1 MGARL
6 SREGEIK
13 ESQLLL
19 AEYER
24 IKEEQKVR
32 IGFRD
37 NLLYVSLA
45 SMAAVV
51 GFTFSPKGHIGLLL
65 ALPLFAVV
73 LGWAYVVNDQKI
85 SAIGEYVRTELSSRL
100 ASLSNAQGS
109 VFAWENYHRSDNRRV
124 SRKFLQ
130 LSVDLITFC
139 GSSMAAIVTYFAVGP
154 HSVILTVCALV
165 ELIPIAA
172 LGQQIVAYAD
182 LRR

>member
-85 SAIGEYVRTELSSRL
+85 SAIGEYVRQNSP
-100 ASLSNAQGS
+100 QG
-109 VFAWENYHRSDNRRV
+109 
-124 SRKFLQ
+124 
-130 LSVDLITFC
+130 
-139 GSSMAAIVTYFAVGP
+139 
-154 HSVILTVCALV
+154 
-165 ELIPIAA
+165 
-172 LGQQIVAYAD
+172 
-182 LRR
+182 